1 MVPVTLAGQ
10 LYNLLPAG
18 GQTRKALPAPQNSQK
33 ASGMQGDLLNT
44 GHSIYRTETN
54 FVSLILQ
61 LQTYAAGFCL
71 LSAIATH
78 KNCNP
83 CYWKRYTQERESEVV
98 TQSVTPCWL
107 NVAALVCFYLKH
119 SRVFWFSIMTF
130 YVDKWI
136 TSGKNAEQCSTK
148 TIWLPASQKGHYCRT
163 DMHMPIGGVPRH
175 QYLLLVLPL
184 IKLPWI
190 WLTINSQVRC
200 WQYYIWESIW
210 ISDKSNV
217 SQCCPWRI
225 TSYVSLC
232 KMQIFQW

>member
-83 CYWKRYTQERESEVV
+83 CY
-98 TQSVTPCWL
+98 
-107 NVAALVCFYLKH
+107 
-119 SRVFWFSIMTF
+119 
-130 YVDKWI
+130 
-136 TSGKNAEQCSTK
+136 
-148 TIWLPASQKGHYCRT
+148 
-163 DMHMPIGGVPRH
+163 
-175 QYLLLVLPL
+175 
-184 IKLPWI
+184 
-190 WLTINSQVRC
+190 
-200 WQYYIWESIW
+200 
-210 ISDKSNV
+210 
-217 SQCCPWRI
+217 
-225 TSYVSLC
+225 
-232 KMQIFQW
+232 